1 MFATALRRG
10 KQRNNEMKNKF
21 TMKVGEAKITLPAE
35 TVLKNFLATLGKVAN
50 QPAPVAAPNRTE
62 LNEGEH
68 YAGIILGKDGEADY
82 HLILLPDE
90 AVDIRW
96 KDAKACAEEQGGFLP
111 TRREQSLLFANLK
124 EHFKPRWH
132 WSCETHQEHNNCAW
146 GQFFDDGEQEYSSK
160 DNEHFARAVRRVYIK
175 E

>member
-1 MFATALRRG
+1 
-10 KQRNNEMKNKF
+10 MKKKI
-21 TMKVGEAKITLPAE
+21 TLKVGEAKITLPTE
-35 TVLKNFLATLGKVAN
+35 TILKNFLATLGKAAN
-50 QPAPVAAPNRTE
+50 QPAPVAAQNRPE

-90 AVDIRW
+90 AADINW
-96 KDAKACAEEQGGFLP
+96 ENAKEWAAKQGGFLP

-124 EHFKPRWH
+124 EQFQRRWH
-132 WSCETHQEHNNCAW
+132 RSCETHQEHTSSAW
-146 GQFFDDGEQEYSSK
+146 IQSFDDGTQGYNFK
-160 DNEHFARAVRRVYIK
+160 GIGLFARAVRRVYIK

>member
-1 MFATALRRG
+1 MQKEITL
-10 KQRNNEMKNKF
+10 QI
-21 TMKVGEAKITLPAE
+21 GEAKITLPAE
-35 TVLKNFLATLGKVAN
+35 TILKNFLATLGKAAN
-50 QPAPVAAPNRTE
+50 QPAPVAAPNRLA

-82 HLILLPDE
+82 QLILLPGE
-90 AVDIRW
+90 AIDINW
-96 KDAKACAEEQGGFLP
+96 KDSQAWAEEQGGFLP

-132 WSCETHQEHNNCAW
+132 WSCETHQEHTHFAW
-146 GQFFDDGEQEYSSK
+146 GQGFVDGDQYYLDK
-160 DNEHFARAVRRVYIK
+160 DYERFARAVRRVYIK

>member
-1 MFATALRRG
+1 MQKEITL
-10 KQRNNEMKNKF
+10 QI
-21 TMKVGEAKITLPAE
+21 GEAKITLPAE
-35 TVLKNFLATLGKVAN
+35 TILKNFLTTLGKSTS
-50 QPAPVAAPNRTE
+50 QPAPVAAQNRPE

-90 AVDIRW
+90 AIDIKW
-96 KDAKACAEEQGGFLP
+96 KDAQAWAEEQGGFLP

-132 WSCETHQEHNNCAW
+132 RSCETHQEHTSSAW
-146 GQFFDDGEQEYSSK
+146 IQSFDDGTQGYNVK
-160 DNEHFARAVRRVYIK
+160 GIGLFARAVRRVQIDR
-175 E
+175 ESMCLLGASQL

>member
-1 MFATALRRG
+1 
-10 KQRNNEMKNKF
+10 MKKKI
-21 TMKVGEAKITLPAE
+21 TLKVGEAKITLPTE
-35 TVLKNFLATLGKVAN
+35 TILKNFLATLGKAAN
-50 QPAPVAAPNRTE
+50 QPAPVAAQNRPE

-82 HLILLPDE
+82 HLILLPGE
-90 AVDIRW
+90 AIDINW
-96 KDAKACAEEQGGFLP
+96 ENAKEWAAKQGGFLP

-132 WSCETHQEHNNCAW
+132 WSCEAHQEHTHCAW
-146 GQFFDDGEQEYSSK
+146 GQNFDCGIQGFSYKSYER
-160 DNEHFARAVRRVYIK
+160 FARAVRRVYIK